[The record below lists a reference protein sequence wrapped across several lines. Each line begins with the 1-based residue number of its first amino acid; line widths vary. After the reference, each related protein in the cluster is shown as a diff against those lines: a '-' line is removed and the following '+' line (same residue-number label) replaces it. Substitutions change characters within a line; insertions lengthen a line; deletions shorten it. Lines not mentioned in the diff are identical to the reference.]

1 MVAPSTYKMFIRE
14 KYFTITKLGRGQ
26 WGTGV
31 AEQGKT
37 LKKAKTKNQN
47 KVLNNPV
54 SNHYKKK
61 FSFLVNQVIL
71 HTIYRIL

>member
-31 AEQGKT
+31 AEARQNLEKSENKKSKLSTKIFQSLIT
-37 LKKAKTKNQN
+37 LKR
-47 KVLNNPV
+47 V
-54 SNHYKKK
+54 
-61 FSFLVNQVIL
+61 F
-71 HTIYRIL
+71 